1 VLSYAQEREAG
12 ETLPFF
18 VYGGGYI
25 GSACPL
31 KHVGSVISG
40 ALYTWGLTVT
50 PPPQRGTQFGGW
62 HPVYHPIEGPHKEVL
77 IWGGVVVAAGS
88 P

>member
-18 VYGGGYI
+18 VYGGGGYI

-31 KHVGSVISG
+31 KHIGSVISG

-50 PPPQRGTQFGGW
+50 PP
-62 HPVYHPIEGPHKEVL
+62 HKEVL
-77 IWGGVVVAAGS
+77 NSGGGILYTTR
-88 P
+88 